1 MISARARLSLLAG
14 AALAPFCATA
24 QEGRTHRIGLFTYAE
39 QAELMALIKREFAA
53 RGFREGENT
62 VFLERSGR
70 RDAAATER
78 FAAELVAW
86 PADLI
91 VAMMTTAAKAARHAT
106 EATRTPVVFWSAE
119 PVESGIV
126 DRFAQVGGNLTGV
139 TVPVDGQLLQ
149 LRFLKEAIPDLSRVG
164 FLYNPNYGP
173 APAQLRALQDA
184 ARLFHLEAVVYQTLA
199 LPEIEPAIARMRA
212 DGLRG
217 FVVGPHE
224 LFNVN
229 GARIG
234 EWALRHRLAAVSF
247 VSSIVRG
254 GGVACY
260 TPDFGRIWPAAVEMG
275 ARILRGTPVGSIP
288 VDRKIQ
294 LRNLVNRR
302 ALAAL
307 GLQIP
312 AGLMDEADEVIA

>member
-1 MISARARLSLLAG
+1 MISARARLPALVGALLARP
-14 AALAPFCATA
+14 ALAQP
-24 QEGRTHRIGLFTYAE
+24 RLHRIGLFTYAR
-39 QAELMALIKREFAA
+39 QDELMALIKREFAA

-62 VFLERSGR
+62 QFLERSGL
-70 RDAAATER
+70 RDQAATER
-78 FAAELVAW
+78 YAAELVAW

-106 EATRTPVVFWSAE
+106 ETTRTPVVFWSAE

-126 DRFAQVGGNLTGV
+126 DSFAQVGGNLTGV

-149 LRFLKEAIPDLSRVG
+149 LRFLKEAIPDLARVG
-164 FLYNPNYGP
+164 FLYNPDYGP

-184 ARLFHLEAVVYQTLA
+184 ARLFHLEVVVHQVLA
-199 LPEIEPAIARMRA
+199 LPEIEPAIARMA
-212 DGLRG
+212 AQGLRG

-229 GARIG
+229 GQRIG

-254 GGVACY
+254 GGVAAY
-260 TPDFGRIWPAAVEMG
+260 TPDFGRVWPAAVEM
-275 ARILRGTPVGSIP
+275 AVRILSGTPVASLP
-288 VDRKIQ
+288 VDRKLA
-294 LRNLVNRR
+294 LRTIVNRR
-302 ALAAL
+302 ALDAL
-307 GLQIP
+307 GLRIP
-312 AGLMDEADEVIA
+312 QSLAEEADETI